1 MELIK
6 MICSSLKP
14 VPVYW
19 AECEDTCDSS
29 LSVKPKAAD
38 VISFT

>member
-1 MELIK
+1 
-6 MICSSLKP
+6 MICPSPKP

-19 AECEDTCDSS
+19 AEREDTCDSS
-29 LSVKPKAAD
+29 LSVEPKAAD